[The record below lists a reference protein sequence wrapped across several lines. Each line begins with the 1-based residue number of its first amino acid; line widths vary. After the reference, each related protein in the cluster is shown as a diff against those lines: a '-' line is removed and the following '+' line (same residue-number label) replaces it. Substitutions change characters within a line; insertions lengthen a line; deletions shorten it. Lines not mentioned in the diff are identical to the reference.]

1 MSTINE
7 LRFVERDG
15 KRILQQYKETK
26 RTFVNIFGRI
36 CFFTEWQDVPFIS
49 NEELQR

>member
-1 MSTINE
+1 MTTINE

-26 RTFVNIFGRI
+26 RTFVDMCGRI
-36 CFFTEWQDVPFIS
+36 CCLTEWQDVPFIS
-49 NEELQR
+49 NEELQK